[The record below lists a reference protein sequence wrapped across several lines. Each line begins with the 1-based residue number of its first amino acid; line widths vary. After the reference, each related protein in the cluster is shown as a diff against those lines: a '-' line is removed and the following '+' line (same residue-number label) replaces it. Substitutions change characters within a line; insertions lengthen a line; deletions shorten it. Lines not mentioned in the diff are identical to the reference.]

1 MILAQDPGRLPKPK
15 VIGRIIGSELRG
27 ARHRLALRLG
37 LKRLHDVLP
46 EDWQA
51 PDSAL
56 ATEARGYAEE
66 LCSPMLVAHSERT
79 YCFGALLAARDGL
92 KLDKELFYLGCIL
105 HDLGLSE
112 THKDDPGSFE
122 WVGASLARTFC
133 LNKGLAKS
141 KADIVHDA
149 IALHSSVGVV
159 HKCAPELAFV
169 HFGAG
174 LDLLGSRLEDVP
186 KTDLS
191 AILERYS
198 RDNFC
203 SEFGSC
209 LHHQAVSKPTSH
221 IAGPVG
227 IGFVERFRD
236 RLA

>member
-1 MILAQDPGRLPKPK
+1 MTLAQDPGRLAKPT
-15 VIGRIIGSELRG
+15 IIRRILMSELRG

-37 LKRLHDVLP
+37 LKRLHDAVP

-56 ATEARGYAEE
+56 ARQARGYAEV

-105 HDLGLSE
+105 HDLGLSDA
-112 THKDDPGSFE
+112 HQDDPGSFE
-122 WVGASLARTFC
+122 WVGAGLARTFC
-133 LNKGLAKS
+133 LNNGVPEN
-141 KADIVHDA
+141 KADLVHDA
-149 IALHSSVGVV
+149 IAFHSSVGVV

-198 RDNFC
+198 RDSFA
-203 SEFGSC
+203 SEFGGC
-209 LHHQAVSKPTSH
+209 LHHQAACKPTSH

-227 IGFVERFRD
+227 IGFADRIKD

>member
-1 MILAQDPGRLPKPK
+1 MTLAQDPGRLSKPR
-15 VIGRIIGSELRG
+15 VIGRILGAEMRG

-37 LKRLHDVLP
+37 LKRLQNVVP

-56 ATEARGYAEE
+56 ANQARGYAEE

-122 WVGASLARTFC
+122 WVGADLARTFC
-133 LNKGLAKS
+133 LNNGLAES
-141 KADIVHDA
+141 RADIVHDA
-149 IALHSSVGVV
+149 IALHSSIGVV

-169 HFGAG
+169 HFGAA
-174 LDLLGSRLEDVP
+174 LDLVGSRLEDVP

-191 AILERYS
+191 VILERYS

-209 LHHQAVSKPTSH
+209 MHHQAASKPTSH

-227 IGFVERFRD
+227 IGFVDRFRGQ
-236 RLA
+236 LA

>member
-1 MILAQDPGRLPKPK
+1 M
-15 VIGRIIGSELRG
+15 RG

-37 LKRLHDVLP
+37 LKRLQDVVP

-56 ATEARGYAEE
+56 ANQARGYAEE

-122 WVGASLARTFC
+122 WVGADLARTFC
-133 LNKGLAKS
+133 LNNGLAES
-141 KADIVHDA
+141 RADIVHDA

-169 HFGAG
+169 HFGAA
-174 LDLLGSRLEDVP
+174 LDLVGSRLEDVP

-191 AILERYS
+191 VILERYS

-209 LHHQAVSKPTSH
+209 MHHQAASKPTSH
-221 IAGPVG
+221 IAGVVG
-227 IGFVERFRD
+227 IGFVDRFRG

>member
-1 MILAQDPGRLPKPK
+1 MTLAQDPGRLSKPR
-15 VIGRIIGSELRG
+15 VIGRILGAEMRG

-37 LKRLHDVLP
+37 QKRLQDVVP

-56 ATEARGYAEE
+56 ANQARGYAEE

-105 HDLGLSE
+105 HDLGLSD

-122 WVGASLARTFC
+122 WVGADLARTFC
-133 LNKGLAKS
+133 LNNGLAES
-141 KADIVHDA
+141 RADIVHDA
-149 IALHSSVGVV
+149 IALHSSIGVV

-169 HFGAG
+169 HFGAA
-174 LDLLGSRLEDVP
+174 LDLVGSRLEDVP

-191 AILERYS
+191 VILERYS

-209 LHHQAVSKPTSH
+209 MHHQAASNTTSH

-227 IGFVERFRD
+227 IGFVFRFED
-236 RLA
+236 QLD

>member
-1 MILAQDPGRLPKPK
+1 MTLARDPGRLSTPM
-15 VIGRIIGSELRG
+15 VIRRIIGSELRG
-27 ARHRLALRLG
+27 AGHKLSLRLG
-37 LKRLHDVLP
+37 LKRLHDVVP
-46 EDWQA
+46 EDWRA

-56 ATEARGYAEE
+56 ANQARGYAQE

-112 THKDDPGSFE
+112 AHQDAPGSFE
-122 WVGASLARTFC
+122 WVGAGVARMFC
-133 LNKGLAKS
+133 LNKGLTES

-198 RDNFC
+198 RENFC

-227 IGFVERFRD
+227 VGFVDRFRD
-236 RLA
+236 RLV

>member
-1 MILAQDPGRLPKPK
+1 MTLAQDPGRLSKPR
-15 VIGRIIGSELRG
+15 VIGRILGAEMRG

-37 LKRLHDVLP
+37 LKRLQDVVP

-56 ATEARGYAEE
+56 ANQARGYAEE

-122 WVGASLARTFC
+122 WVGADLARTFC
-133 LNKGLAKS
+133 LNNGLAES
-141 KADIVHDA
+141 RADIVHDA
-149 IALHSSVGVV
+149 IALHSSIGVV

-169 HFGAG
+169 HFGAA
-174 LDLLGSRLEDVP
+174 LDLVGSRLEDVP

-191 AILERYS
+191 VILERYS

-209 LHHQAVSKPTSH
+209 MHHQAASKPTSH
-221 IAGPVG
+221 IAGVVG
-227 IGFVERFRD
+227 IGFVDRFRD

>member
-1 MILAQDPGRLPKPK
+1 MTLAQDPGRLPKPK

-79 YCFGALLAARDGL
+79 YCFGALLAVRDGL
-92 KLDKELFYLGCIL
+92 KLDKELLYLGCIL

-122 WVGASLARTFC
+122 WVGAGLARTFC
-133 LNKGLAKS
+133 LNKGLAES
-141 KADIVHDA
+141 KADLVHDA

-209 LHHQAVSKPTSH
+209 LHHQAASKPGSH

-227 IGFVERFRD
+227 IGFVDRLRD
-236 RLA
+236 RLD

>member
-1 MILAQDPGRLPKPK
+1 MILAQDPGRLSKPR
-15 VIGRIIGSELRG
+15 VIGRILGAELRG
-27 ARHRLALRLG
+27 ARHRFALRLG
-37 LKRLHDVLP
+37 LKRLQDVVP

-56 ATEARGYAEE
+56 ANQARGYAEE

-112 THKDDPGSFE
+112 PHKDDPGSFE
-122 WVGASLARTFC
+122 WVGADLGRTFC
-133 LNKGLAKS
+133 LNNGVAES

-169 HFGAG
+169 HFGAA
-174 LDLLGSRLEDVP
+174 LDLVGSRLEDVP

-191 AILERYS
+191 VILESYS

-209 LHHQAVSKPTSH
+209 MHHQAASKPASH

-227 IGFVERFRD
+227 IGFVDRFRD
-236 RLA
+236 RLD